1 MPNSL
6 DRRITQHGTK
16 SSTSTTATTAATTSS
31 NVLSS
36 SENKPSLP
44 VKRSKSMKSIT
55 KPVSLFFSNNSC
67 VAPASTTPTTSSNN
81 NKQLMKSHSVIESYE
96 PPTRSDTFPK
106 NSSVT
111 RFDFENLPVNL
122 PRRESAG
129 KDLGHVTESAVVVP
143 PPKPVRSNSEYANV
157 FVQGSNPEIVS
168 AESVRNRISNYV
180 SNNKASLSKPDSSN
194 SLNDDAKKMLK
205 DCQDYLVRY
214 SCLLL
219 PLPLEIG
226 RYIVKFNTLGVC

>member
-6 DRRITQHGTK
+6 DRRITHHGTGGK
-16 SSTSTTATTAATTSS
+16 YSTSSTTATAATSS

-67 VAPASTTPTTSSNN
+67 VAPACTTPTTTTTSNN
-81 NKQLMKSHSVIESYE
+81 NKQLIKSHSVIESYE
-96 PPTRSDTFPK
+96 PPTRSDNFPK

-122 PRRESAG
+122 PRRESAD
-129 KDLGHVTESAVVVP
+129 KDLAHVTESAVVP

-157 FVQGSNPEIVS
+157 FVQGSNPEILS

-205 DCQDYLVRY
+205 DCQDYLVNLKIDPKITVR
-214 SCLLL
+214 
-219 PLPLEIG
+219 
-226 RYIVKFNTLGVC
+226 V

>member
-1 MPNSL
+1 
-6 DRRITQHGTK
+6 
-16 SSTSTTATTAATTSS
+16 
-31 NVLSS
+31 
-36 SENKPSLP
+36 
-44 VKRSKSMKSIT
+44 
-55 KPVSLFFSNNSC
+55 
-67 VAPASTTPTTSSNN
+67 
-81 NKQLMKSHSVIESYE
+81 MKSHSVIESYE

-111 RFDFENLPVNL
+111 RFDFENLPVHL

-214 SCLLL
+214 SAFFYTLT
-219 PLPLEIG
+219 LEIG
-226 RYIVKFNTLGVC
+226 RYTLKRQIKYSGDLLVICLNSGNI